1 MHRANG
7 PSSNHRGGL
16 EGDGSI
22 AMAGPDKA
30 LSRNRRGL
38 CSQPGRE
45 TGLEECENNRI
56 TSGTSHTAEGSPL
69 VIRRQVQMRDF
80 KVVPEKTSYSQGRG
94 TWDPTPSCQQ
104 LWCIHC

>member
-1 MHRANG
+1 
-7 PSSNHRGGL
+7 
-16 EGDGSI
+16 
-22 AMAGPDKA
+22 MAGPDKA

-38 CSQPGRE
+38 CSRE
-45 TGLEECENNRI
+45 MGLEECENNRI
-56 TSGTSHTAEGSPL
+56 TSGTSHTAEGPPL
-69 VIRRQVQMRDF
+69 VIRRQVQMGDF